1 MEIVLGTYCC
11 LSESGIEDC
20 IVIEFGKDEEEISFS
35 ASLNGCGMKEETGIA
50 FGGEAMEVIIV
61 MLEEEEEEEEE
72 RMEVALILCLSDNT
86 AEEGLIG
93 VFVFAVRVVSF

>member
-1 MEIVLGTYCC
+1 MMEIVLGTYCC

-20 IVIEFGKDEEEISFS
+20 VVIEFGKDEEEIPFS
-35 ASLNGCGMKEETGIA
+35 ASLNGCGMKEETGFA

-61 MLEEEEEEEEE
+61 VLEEEEEE

-86 AEEGLIG
+86 AGEGLIA
-93 VFVFAVRVVSF
+93 VIVVAVRVVSF